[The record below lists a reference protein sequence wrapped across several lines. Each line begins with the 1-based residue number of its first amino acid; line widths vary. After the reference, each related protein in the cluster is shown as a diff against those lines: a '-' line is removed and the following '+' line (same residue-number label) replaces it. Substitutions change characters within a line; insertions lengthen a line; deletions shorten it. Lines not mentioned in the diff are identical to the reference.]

1 MTPTLGEIKTA
12 VASYYRLS
20 LDEIEGPKRDRRIA
34 HPRQVAFYLSKQ
46 MANASTVAIGRR
58 YGGRDHTT
66 VMHGLRAVKG
76 RMDSDLAGEIEHIK
90 RNMLRDPWI
99 TAVPF
104 RHRGQ
109 E

>member
-12 VASYYRLS
+12 VATYYRLS
-20 LDEIEGPKRDRRIA
+20 LDEIEGPKRERRIA
-34 HPRQVAFYLSKQ
+34 HPRQVAFHLSHN
-46 MANASTVAIGRR
+46 MGRASTVAIGRR

-66 VMHGLRAVKG
+66 VLYGLKAIKK
-76 RMDSDLAGEIEHIK
+76 RMDGDLAGEIEHIK
-90 RNMLRDPWI
+90 RNLLRDPWI
-99 TAVPF
+99 AAVPF